1 MAASDA
7 TLRAF
12 FQSGKFAVVGASTNT
27 EKFGY
32 KGKLQFTT
40 HSQAI
45 YMYCPVLWL
54 LTLRLVFRWYAT
66 RGLPVTPINPG
77 AKAIEIDGK
86 EYPTVASLSE
96 LPNPQETSVSI
107 ITPPHVTLK
116 TLEEAKALGIQ
127 SVFLQPG
134 TFDEEVLKYA
144 NQNFKTVLAGNGGA
158 GPEGWCVLVDG
169 DRGLRSA
176 GKL

>member
-1 MAASDA
+1 M
-7 TLRAF
+7 
-12 FQSGKFAVVGASTNT
+12 
-27 EKFGY
+27 
-32 KGKLQFTT
+32 
-40 HSQAI
+40 
-45 YMYCPVLWL
+45 
-54 LTLRLVFRWYAT
+54 
-66 RGLPVTPINPG
+66 
-77 AKAIEIDGK
+77 
-86 EYPTVASLSE
+86 ASLSE

-107 ITPPHVTLK
+107 ITPPRVTLK
-116 TLEEAKALGIQ
+116 TLEEAKSLGIQ

-134 TFDEEVLKYA
+134 TFDDEVLKYA